1 MILVID
7 INKGIQAQTAEVSSH
22 GPSSFMSIFR
32 AVRSSWPA
40 DDLRRPLPRP
50 RSYQKIQCLVI
61 GEIIG
66 THIIFVLNKIDSLEE
81 SIREKKIK
89 ATKKLIVDKLLKNFK
104 FPSYDIV
111 STSALNGN
119 ISELVNLF
127 SSTLKV
133 NPDRSKLEKDEFL
146 MSIDHCF
153 QVKGRDSRKNKLWTA
168 TERVIFKS

>member
-1 MILVID
+1 MFYL
-7 INKGIQAQTAEVSSH
+7 K
-22 GPSSFMSIFR
+22 
-32 AVRSSWPA
+32 
-40 DDLRRPLPRP
+40 
-50 RSYQKIQCLVI
+50 KIQCLVI

-81 SIREKKIK
+81 NVREKKVK

-127 SSTLKV
+127 SSTLEV
-133 NPDRSKLEKDEFL
+133 NPDRSKLEKEEFL

-153 QVKGRDSRKNKLWTA
+153 QVKGKGSPTRNFWTSQ
-168 TERVIFKS
+168 TSP

>member
-1 MILVID
+1 M
-7 INKGIQAQTAEVSSH
+7 K
-22 GPSSFMSIFR
+22 F
-32 AVRSSWPA
+32 
-40 DDLRRPLPRP
+40 
-50 RSYQKIQCLVI
+50 QCLVI

-81 SIREKKIK
+81 NVREKKVK

-127 SSTLKV
+127 SSTLEV
-133 NPDRSKLEKDEFL
+133 NPDRSKLEKEEFL

-153 QVKGRDSRKNKLWTA
+153 QVKGKGSPDEYSDGMLSNGR
-168 TERVIFKS
+168 